1 MCCLVS
7 PVPVTT
13 VWFFRHCGVNE
24 KPGSVPIAEKTTALP
39 RGGKAIG
46 TFRHALRQAHWRGPL
61 LRRVERWVIDFIPP
75 LVECGCNDDRGKKMD
90 ELILGKL
97 FEKAATHAAGVTPEV
112 RDVFE
117 TLVAVTLRERDRLK
131 QDRGMVLC
139 VRDVRAALDLLI
151 ETMRG
156 SPVPDEADSVHR
168 NLVQAWIRE
177 LGPLSDG

>member
-1 MCCLVS
+1 
-7 PVPVTT
+7 
-13 VWFFRHCGVNE
+13 
-24 KPGSVPIAEKTTALP
+24 
-39 RGGKAIG
+39 
-46 TFRHALRQAHWRGPL
+46 
-61 LRRVERWVIDFIPP
+61 
-75 LVECGCNDDRGKKMD
+75 MD